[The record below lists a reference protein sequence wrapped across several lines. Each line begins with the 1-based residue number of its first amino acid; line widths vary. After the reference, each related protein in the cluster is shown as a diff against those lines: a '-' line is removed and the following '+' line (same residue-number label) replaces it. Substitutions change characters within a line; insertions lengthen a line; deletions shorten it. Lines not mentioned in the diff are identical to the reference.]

1 MCLPEITKIFEHL
14 HLSVTY
20 RILEGV
26 SRLFGS
32 SLICVRFYA
41 WPRASCFGTETC
53 DIHTRAQQSSRTF
66 GRTWGLRPNCPA
78 LPCPP
83 WCSCLLQA
91 IKVANQAWA
100 REYWSDGVLW
110 GNVIARSPPEADD
123 EAISLIIKWLEI
135 ASLRSQ

>member
-1 MCLPEITKIFEHL
+1 MPGQGLL
-14 HLSVTY
+14 A
-20 RILEGV
+20 LEQKLVISIRVPSKVPGPLV
-26 SRLFGS
+26 ELGGFAP
-32 SLICVRFYA
+32 I
-41 WPRASCFGTETC
+41 
-53 DIHTRAQQSSRTF
+53 
-66 GRTWGLRPNCPA
+66 A

-91 IKVANQAWA
+91 IKAANQAWA

-110 GNVIARSPPEADD
+110 GNVIAMSPPEADD